1 MQQDSRASRKDTA
14 AGFGY
19 SQATPLLPVLS
30 FWLHLLGSCPQPQ
43 RRAERAP
50 CHDPRPPKDEAPTLT
65 VHPEVGVCPP
75 HCRGAGK
82 PTGHPQPSGKKVN
95 FMSPSGADWAFL
107 SAVDGSGLLLVCF
120 GQNSLPKGE
129 ERKAEHSPSG
139 IQSTPARASNGKLQ
153 AESKLHWVPPGKPEI

>member
-1 MQQDSRASRKDTA
+1 MQQSKQKRHCCWVWLFS
-14 AGFGY
+14 
-19 SQATPLLPVLS
+19 SPPLLPVLS

-50 CHDPRPPKDEAPTLT
+50 CHDPWPPKDEAPTLT

-107 SAVDGSGLLLVCF
+107 SAVDGLGLLLVCF

-139 IQSTPARASNGKLQ
+139 IQSTPAEPPM
-153 AESKLHWVPPGKPEI
+153 ESYKQKANFTECHLENQKYKA